1 MRLGVFPSSPSALCA
16 TPIELRGMIDAGH
29 LGELAGGANK
39 SLGGV
44 VWNNSERKDLGGLES
59 GFRCLSILTMLKNVN
74 MWGCVRHVYIHAVT
88 HS

>member
-1 MRLGVFPSSPSALCA
+1 
-16 TPIELRGMIDAGH
+16 MIDAGH

-74 MWGCVRHVYIHAVT
+74 MWGCVRPCV
-88 HS
+88 HSCSHTQLVSYHTDSA